1 MTQLTMRDGTA
12 QDGRFRLRCRHC
24 LQPEFS
30 CFCGWIREFDPGI
43 DFVILIHPI
52 EIKRRRITT
61 GRMAHM
67 CLRGSQ
73 LIMGQVY
80 TSDLRVNSILN
91 DPSRSC
97 YLLYPGKKSA
107 NLSLMPQ
114 EARSELRRGGKRVT
128 IFVVDGTWATAKKT
142 VNQSLNLQSLP
153 RICFTPPGPSTF
165 RVRKQPRPECYST
178 IEAIHHTIELFG
190 PAPGRPHDGLLDAF
204 GRMVERQ
211 IQLKGQLGPSPSETV
226 L

>member
-1 MTQLTMRDGTA
+1 M
-12 QDGRFRLRCRHC
+12 RLRCPAC

-30 CFCGWIREFDPGI
+30 CFCAWIEPFDSGI
-43 DFVILIHPI
+43 DFIILIHPI

-67 CLRGSQ
+67 SLRGSE

-80 TSDLRVNSILN
+80 THNTQVNSLLN
-91 DPSRSC
+91 DPTRNC
-97 YLLYPGKKSA
+97 YLLYPGRMSA
-107 NLSLMPQ
+107 NLSDMPM
-114 EARSELRRGGKRVT
+114 EARQGLRGSDGRRLT

-142 VNQSLNLQSLP
+142 VNQSLNLQTLP
-153 RICFTPPGPSTF
+153 RISFTPPGPSSF

-190 PAPGRPHDGLLDAF
+190 PAKGRPHDRLLVSF
-204 GRMVERQ
+204 GRMVDRQ
-211 IQLKGQLGPSPSETV
+211 IELAQSGRPSRRRGRPSQIETP